1 MAWRSGGGGDF
12 HRRAQLVI
20 MPYWLRWRLG
30 ETIQGR
36 LSEPRKAFHL
46 ISMEMCSSLGSIR
59 RIHTQKEKWN
69 GKWERSGFSQLSFS
83 QSHLELELDLT
94 VKNGEH
100 TSQPTRRRD
109 RARRTGFSSSF
120 TYSRVAPNLFLS
132 LRQRNLLFLVCVSIQ
147 GVIAWKETTP
157 QCRFVALT
165 FCLKKKRRIV
175 SLNVFLKTVTP
186 QKMLNFW
193 TLGAEELTEFHFCC
207 QMNLSKEFVDVNK
220 DVLVF

>member
-1 MAWRSGGGGDF
+1 MDPF
-12 HRRAQLVI
+12 VV
-20 MPYWLRWRLG
+20 
-30 ETIQGR
+30 
-36 LSEPRKAFHL
+36 
-46 ISMEMCSSLGSIR
+46 SI
-59 RIHTQKEKWN
+59 QKEKWN

-165 FCLKKKRRIV
+165 FCFKKKKKNCLFECIFKDRDTSENVEFLNIGSRRIDRI
-175 SLNVFLKTVTP
+175 SLLLSDELVQRICWCEQGCSRFLIGGGRNNKKTKTC
-186 QKMLNFW
+186 W
-193 TLGAEELTEFHFCC
+193 ITDCSFHTDYIFI
-207 QMNLSKEFVDVNK
+207 
-220 DVLVF
+220 